1 MVSNALALTSL
12 KSNNI
17 SLACALLNEKG
28 VACINANIPAEAPAM
43 DTTFN
48 ACLLEITAL
57 MILSKST
64 VCFGGFTISSNSSN
78 EILFSVNV

>member
-1 MVSNALALTSL
+1 M
-12 KSNNI
+12 
-17 SLACALLNEKG
+17 
-28 VACINANIPAEAPAM
+28 NANIPAEAPAM

-78 EILFSVNV
+78 EIRFSVNVWLIDFFIDYKTAVFLNFF

>member
-1 MVSNALALTSL
+1 M
-12 KSNNI
+12 
-17 SLACALLNEKG
+17 
-28 VACINANIPAEAPAM
+28 NANIPAEAPAM

-78 EILFSVNV
+78 EIQFCYKIMIKILIFFLVDNLF